1 MTIGMID
8 AVAGSGKTT
17 AIIRAAIES
26 AIEEKG
32 PVNISL
38 PTKEVIEE
46 KYRDALEIANG
57 RISVHRVHSDAP
69 GCDNVRTSLDSLLKS
84 IGTSRPALLFTTHK
98 TFNDCTNWIGRK
110 DWKFYV
116 DELFDPV
123 QFVALRLPRNYAVI
137 TDILELVSPSE
148 VFSEVRVAAK
158 KRRTLEQMRDGLDDV
173 DRIFET
179 ITNCLAQ
186 PERWKVYVEC
196 ENYGI
201 VLSGAGRTS
210 LVDERE
216 KAAELRFW
224 LVQQPWFEKEGLDV
238 TMASACFTDRLLYKL
253 WTRNGSQ
260 FVPDASVVA
269 ALRLHSHNGAGIEFH
284 CMNIKHWS
292 SWAKNGGQAD
302 KATHTPQLEL
312 EELIKREFADES
324 YFFCANSD
332 WKGALGSHAKR
343 ISVVQHGKNEH
354 SHHTNM
360 AFMPSLLPVPHKWRF
375 LSWLGF
381 TDDDIRDEYYHS
393 NAYQS
398 VFRSAAR
405 QVDRRERVRAILP
418 DRAACE
424 YVQSKAP
431 GSEIIEHEVL
441 AAPRGRGRPRK
452 FADATAIRAA
462 NAARM
467 RKKRAQARQQRRNNA
482 Q

>member
-1 MTIGMID
+1 MAIGMID

-17 AIIRAAIES
+17 AIIQTAIER
-26 AIEEKG
+26 AIEEKL
-32 PVNISL
+32 PINISL

-46 KYRDALEIANG
+46 KYQDALKIADG
-57 RISVHRVHSDAP
+57 RINVHRIHSDVP

-84 IGTSRPALLFTTHK
+84 IGTNRPALLFTTHK
-98 TFNDCTNWIGRK
+98 TFKDCTNWIGRR

-123 QFVALRLPRNYAVI
+123 QFVALKLPRNYAVI
-137 TDILELVSPSE
+137 TDILEVISPSD
-148 VFSEVRVAAK
+148 VFSEVRVSGK
-158 KRRTLEQMRDGLDDV
+158 KRKAFERMRDGLDDV
-173 DRIFET
+173 DRVFEA
-179 ITNCLAQ
+179 ITSCLAQ

-196 ENYGI
+196 KNYET
-201 VLSGAGRTS
+201 VLSGVGKTS

-216 KAAELRFW
+216 KAAELQFW
-224 LVQQPWFEKEGLDV
+224 LVQQPWFEREGLDV

-253 WTRNGSQ
+253 WTKDGSQ
-260 FVPDASVVA
+260 FVPDATVMG
-269 ALRLHSHNGAGIEFH
+269 ALQMSSHDGTGIEFH

-292 SWAKNGGQAD
+292 CWSKSGGWLSN
-302 KATHTPQLEL
+302 ATDTPQLEL
-312 EELIKREFADES
+312 EKLIEREFGEEN
-324 YFFCANSD
+324 YIFCANSD
-332 WKGALGSHAKR
+332 WRGTLGSHAKQ
-343 ISVVQHGKNEH
+343 ISVVQHGKNEY
-354 SHHTNM
+354 SHYTNV

-381 TDDDIRDEYYHS
+381 SDDDIRDEYYHS

-405 QVDRRERVRAILP
+405 QVGRQERVRAILP

-441 AAPRGRGRPRK
+441 AARKGRGRPPK
-452 FADATAIRAA
+452 FADANEKKAA

-467 RKKRAQARQQRRNNA
+467 RKKRAESRHLVDV
-482 Q
+482 